1 VLQFNFVV
9 SWWGLPVFSDPIMGW
24 FGGGFGA
31 VRNTW
36 GAPRGGGDV
45 RHVKLRAL
53 RSLLS
58 YGQFQPCVFFSF
70 WIACGPTHIPT
81 LPYDHFFEESNGGE
95 KNLKTNFL
103 TKFVNTQ
110 F

>member
-1 VLQFNFVV
+1 
-9 SWWGLPVFSDPIMGW
+9 MGW
-24 FGGGFGA
+24 FGAGFGA

-53 RSLLS
+53 GSLLS
-58 YGQFQPCVFFSF
+58 CGQFQPCVFFSF

-81 LPYDHFFEESNGGE
+81 LSYDRFFEESNGGE
-95 KNLKTNFL
+95 KKIENKLF
-103 TKFVNTQ
+103 
-110 F
+110 